1 VTAGDAQLDATL
13 IEGETA
19 AEITESIRTLIDRG
33 ALSPGDPLPP
43 VRSLAEGLGVNR
55 NTVVAAYRLLSRAGA
70 VETRGRSGTRVST
83 RSSVPLEGYAADSV
97 LRDVANGNPDPSLI
111 PDLTH
116 ALATLAGRP
125 ILYGEPTIDP
135 VLEEWAHAWMVD
147 DLGHRPDL
155 RLTVTGGAVD
165 ALERLFAD
173 ALARGDLVGLED
185 PCFLSAMRT
194 VRVGGYRPHPIP
206 VDEEGMTVDG
216 LRGALEA
223 GVRAIV
229 CTPRAHNPTGA
240 SLTPARAEA
249 LRATLAEHP
258 HVLVIEDDHFSMLS
272 RRPYVSII
280 GPEHRRWALIRSV
293 SKFLGPDLCLA
304 LTASD
309 AETAERLAQRLSP
322 GSTWVSHLLQRLVV
336 ALVGDAGIMSEVERA
351 AEHYRA
357 RNEAF
362 AAYAS
367 AVGLPCRPGDGLS
380 VWLPLPAPARAVTE
394 QLMRR
399 GWLARPGDDFLLED
413 DSATRHLRLTVHSL
427 DDADARRL
435 ASDIAAAADAA
446 LRTI

>member
-1 VTAGDAQLDATL
+1 MTIGDTRVKLGL
-13 IEGETA
+13 IAGETA
-19 AEITESIRTLIDRG
+19 AEIVESVRALIDHG
-33 ALSPGDPLPP
+33 ILAPGDALPP
-43 VRSLAEGLGVNR
+43 IRSLAEELGINR
-55 NTVVAAYRLLSRAGA
+55 NTVVAAYRLLSRTGT
-70 VETRGRSGTRVST
+70 VETRGRGGTRVAT
-83 RSSVPLEGYAADSV
+83 RSSVPLEGYAPDSV
-97 LRDVANGNPDPSLI
+97 LRDVANGNPDPALI
-111 PDLTH
+111 PDLSP

-125 ILYGEPTIDP
+125 VLYGEPTIDP
-135 VLEEWAHAWMVD
+135 SLEEWALAWMSR
-147 DLGHRPDL
+147 DLGPRPDL

-173 ALARGDLVGLED
+173 ALSRGDLVGLED
-185 PCFLSAMRT
+185 PCFLSALRT

-206 VDEEGMTVDG
+206 VDGDGMTVDG
-216 LRGALEA
+216 LRAALEA

-240 SLTPARAEA
+240 SLTEERAAA
-249 LRATLAEHP
+249 LREVLVTHP

-309 AETAERLAQRLSP
+309 AETADRLGQRLSP

-336 ALVGDAGIMSEVERA
+336 ALVGDAAVMAGVERA

-357 RNEAF
+357 RNAAF
-362 AAYAS
+362 AEYAL
-367 AVGLPCRPGDGLS
+367 AAGLPCRPGDGLS

-399 GWLARPGDDFLLED
+399 GWLARPGDEFLLAD
-413 DSATRHLRLTVHSL
+413 DATTRHLRLTVHDL
-427 DDADARRL
+427 DDADARQL
-435 ASDIAAAADAA
+435 ASDIAAAVHAV
-446 LRTI
+446 LRTA